1 MITYKSYA
9 HRRERI
15 SIKNEEEKN
24 QKLMVTRI
32 GQIFFKSNKN

>member
-24 QKLMVTRI
+24 QNLIVTST
-32 GQIFFKSNKN
+32 GQSFFKSNKN